1 MTEKYKVLIVEDQ
14 MMPRQLFEDMVN
26 HSDNF
31 ELVAGIDNADV
42 ADIYCAKESVDLVLM
57 DVLTKNAANGLEAAK
72 RIKSLYPEIKIIIVT
87 SMPEFSYIEKA
98 KSIGVE
104 GFWYKDISTDSILS
118 VMNRVVEGE
127 NVYPD
132 RTPELVLGNATSY
145 DFTEKELE
153 VLREM
158 TGGYT
163 NQEIADKVF
172 MSVGAVKAHI
182 LNMLEKTGFRNRTEL
197 AVRAREIGLV
207 ILDRKEPH
215 KDDD

>member
-1 MTEKYKVLIVEDQ
+1 MIKKYKVLIVEDQ
-14 MMPRQLFEDMVN
+14 MMPRQLFEDLVT
-26 HSDNF
+26 HSDIF
-31 ELVAGIDNADV
+31 ELVAAIDNADV
-42 ADIYCAKESVDLVLM
+42 ADIYCAKNSVDLVLM

-72 RIKSLYPEIKIIIVT
+72 RIKTLYPGIKIIIVT

-127 NVYPD
+127 TVYPD
-132 RTPELVLGNATSY
+132 RTPELILGNASSY

-182 LNMLEKTGFRNRTEL
+182 LSMLEKTGFRNRTEL

-207 ILDRKEPH
+207 ILDRKEQH
-215 KDDD
+215 KTDD

>member
-26 HSDNF
+26 HSDIF

-42 ADIYCAKESVDLVLM
+42 ADIYCAKDSVDLVLM

-118 VMNRVVEGE
+118 VMNRVIEGE

-132 RTPELVLGNATSY
+132 RTPELILGNASSY

-215 KDDD
+215 KVDD

>member
-26 HSDNF
+26 HSDIF

-132 RTPELVLGNATSY
+132 RTPELILGNATSY

-215 KDDD
+215 KVDD

>member
-26 HSDNF
+26 HSDIF

-127 NVYPD
+127 IVYPD

-207 ILDRKEPH
+207 ILDRKESH
-215 KDDD
+215 KVDD

>member
-26 HSDNF
+26 HSDIF

>member
-1 MTEKYKVLIVEDQ
+1 MIKKYKVLIVEDQ
-14 MMPRQLFEDMVN
+14 MMPRQLFENLVT
-26 HSDNF
+26 HSDIF
-31 ELVAGIDNADV
+31 ELVAAIDNADV
-42 ADIYCAKESVDLVLM
+42 ADIYCAKNSVDLVLM

-72 RIKSLYPEIKIIIVT
+72 RIKTLYPKIKIIIVT

-98 KSIGVE
+98 KSIGIE

-118 VMNRVVEGE
+118 VMNKVVEGGT
-127 NVYPD
+127 VYPD
-132 RTPELVLGNATSY
+132 RTPELILGNASSY

-215 KDDD
+215 KTDD

>member
-26 HSDNF
+26 HSDIF

-132 RTPELVLGNATSY
+132 RTPELVLGNASSF

>member
-26 HSDNF
+26 HSDIF

-215 KDDD
+215 KVDD

>member
-42 ADIYCAKESVDLVLM
+42 ADIYCAKDSVDLVLM

-118 VMNRVVEGE
+118 VMNRVIEGE

-132 RTPELVLGNATSY
+132 RTPELILGNASSY

-215 KDDD
+215 KVDD

>member
-1 MTEKYKVLIVEDQ
+1 MTKKYKVLIVEDQ

-26 HSDNF
+26 HSDIF
-31 ELVAGIDNADV
+31 ELVAGIDNADI
-42 ADIYCAKESVDLVLM
+42 ADIYCAKDSVDLVLM

-72 RIKSLYPEIKIIIVT
+72 RIKFLYPEIKIIIVT

-132 RTPELVLGNATSY
+132 RTPELILGNASSY

-215 KDDD
+215 KVDD

>member
-26 HSDNF
+26 HSDIF

-207 ILDRKEPH
+207 ILDRKESH
-215 KDDD
+215 NGDD